1 MHYGICNGSVEIRGE
16 ENMIN
21 EVGRVRGDG
30 MGHAC
35 HACKRSDVSHGINC
49 IN

>member
-1 MHYGICNGSVEIRGE
+1 MLWVNGDKWGGE
-16 ENMIN
+16 ENTIN

-30 MGHAC
+30 VGHAS
-35 HACKRSDVSHGINC
+35 HACKRSAVSHGVNC